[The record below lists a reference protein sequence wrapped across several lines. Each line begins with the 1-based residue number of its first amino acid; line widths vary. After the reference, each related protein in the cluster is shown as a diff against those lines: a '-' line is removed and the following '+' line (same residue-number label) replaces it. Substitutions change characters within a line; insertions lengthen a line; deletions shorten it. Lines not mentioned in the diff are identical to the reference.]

1 VSDCNARRKLNLVN
15 CFARSKAAEYCRTPK
30 DHRNSAVHDRRL
42 RFGVRR
48 CCAAFENLGSLHAD
62 AVQKKSLRVEII
74 QTLMVRMKRFL
85 LSNLFGAFAVLMAHG
100 APSFDFAAKATNEL
114 GVDLYRQL
122 ATGVEN
128 LCISPYSIDS
138 ALAMTFAGADGE
150 TRTEMARVLH
160 FPNNGDVPASF
171 SALQHSLEKMS
182 AKTAELVKES
192 KKFGGPSE
200 PITLN
205 IANRLFAKKGYPFRD
220 AFLSL
225 VKQYFGGGFEPL
237 DFAADP
243 AAATQRINK
252 WVADQTRDRIRDLI
266 PPGALDKT
274 TRLVLANALYLKA
287 PWANEFS
294 QNATQPEPFFVRRAP
309 VDVPMMQKTDKNLG
323 YARREGFTVVSVPY
337 AGNELQFLV
346 LLPDDING
354 LRGLES
360 KLSANILASCAKLE
374 KRDVDLHL
382 PKFKLELPTIT
393 LAKAFEALG
402 MKSAFDQPKGSA
414 NFDKIAPRTPQDYL
428 YISQI
433 FHKTFI
439 AVDEKGTEA
448 AAATAVAM
456 LAGSALRSPPP
467 PPIEVK
473 VDRPFVYAIQ
483 HVPSGVCLFLGRVT
497 DPR

>member
-1 VSDCNARRKLNLVN
+1 
-15 CFARSKAAEYCRTPK
+15 
-30 DHRNSAVHDRRL
+30 
-42 RFGVRR
+42 
-48 CCAAFENLGSLHAD
+48 
-62 AVQKKSLRVEII
+62 
-74 QTLMVRMKRFL
+74 MKRFL
-85 LSNLFGAFAVLMAHG
+85 IPYVFGALLVTMAHG
-100 APSFDFAAKATNEL
+100 ATNFELAAKATNEL
-114 GVDLYRQL
+114 GVDLHRQL
-122 ATGVEN
+122 ATGDDN

-150 TRTEMARVLH
+150 TRSEMARVLH
-160 FPNNGDVPASF
+160 FSNGGDVPASF
-171 SALQHSLEKMS
+171 STLQQSLEQMS
-182 AKTAELVKES
+182 AKTAELAKES

-205 IANRLFAKKGYPFRD
+205 IANRLFAQKGYHFRET
-220 AFLSL
+220 FLSL
-225 VKQYFGGGFEPL
+225 VKQNFGGAFDPL
-237 DFAADP
+237 DFVADP

-266 PPGALDKT
+266 PGGALDKT

-287 PWANEFS
+287 PWASEFS
-294 QNATQPEPFFVRRAP
+294 QNATQPQPFFVRGGGP
-309 VDVPMMQKTDKNLG
+309 VDVPMMRKTDKNFG
-323 YARREGFTVVSVPY
+323 YARHEGFTVVGLPY
-337 AGNELQFLV
+337 AGYELQFLV

-360 KLSANILASCAKLE
+360 KLSAEVLGSCAKLQ
-374 KRDVDLHL
+374 KRAVDLYL
-382 PKFKLELPTIT
+382 PKFKLEPPTIT
-393 LAKAFEALG
+393 LAKQFEALG
-402 MKSAFDQPKGSA
+402 MKTAFDQPKGSA
-414 NFDKIAPRTPQDYL
+414 NFDKIAPRTPDDYL

-456 LAGSALRSPPP
+456 MAATGLMSPPP
-467 PPIEVK
+467 PPVEVK

>member
-1 VSDCNARRKLNLVN
+1 
-15 CFARSKAAEYCRTPK
+15 
-30 DHRNSAVHDRRL
+30 
-42 RFGVRR
+42 
-48 CCAAFENLGSLHAD
+48 
-62 AVQKKSLRVEII
+62 
-74 QTLMVRMKRFL
+74 MKQL
-85 LSNLFGAFAVLMAHG
+85 LISYVFGALITMMAHG
-100 APSFDFAAKATNEL
+100 AASFELAAKSTNEL
-114 GVDLYRQL
+114 GVDLHRQL
-122 ATGVEN
+122 ATGDEN
-128 LCISPYSIDS
+128 LCISPYSINS

-160 FPNNGDVPASF
+160 FPNDASVPASF
-171 SALQHSLEKMS
+171 SALQHSLEQMS
-182 AKTAELVKES
+182 VKTAELVTES
-192 KKFGGPSE
+192 KKIGGPSE

-205 IANRLFAKKGYPFRD
+205 IANRLFAQKGYHFRE
-220 AFLSL
+220 AFLL
-225 VKQYFGGGFEPL
+225 LIKQNFGGAFEPI
-237 DFAADP
+237 DFIADP

-266 PPGALDKT
+266 PGGALDKT

-294 QNATQPEPFFVRRAP
+294 QTATQPEPFFVRGAP
-309 VDVPMMQKTDKNLG
+309 VDVPMMRKTDKNFG
-323 YARREGFTVVSVPY
+323 YARHEGFTVVSVPY
-337 AGNELQFLV
+337 AGNELRFVV

-360 KLSANILASCAKLE
+360 KLSGDVLTSCAKLE
-374 KRDVDLHL
+374 KRDVDLYL
-382 PKFKLELPTIT
+382 PKFKFEPPTVA
-393 LAKAFEALG
+393 LKEKFEALG
-402 MKSAFDQPKGSA
+402 IKTAFNDPKGSA
-414 NFDKIAPRTPQDYL
+414 NFDNMAPRKPNDYL
-428 YISQI
+428 YISNI

-448 AAATAVAM
+448 AAATAVVMMRATSM
-456 LAGSALRSPPP
+456 PGPKP

>member
-1 VSDCNARRKLNLVN
+1 VFD
-15 CFARSKAAEYCRTPK
+15 Y
-30 DHRNSAVHDRRL
+30 D
-42 RFGVRR
+42 
-48 CCAAFENLGSLHAD
+48 
-62 AVQKKSLRVEII
+62 I
-74 QTLMVRMKRFL
+74 KRFL
-85 LSNLFGAFAVLMAHG
+85 ILQMFATLAAAMAHG
-100 APSFDFAAKATNEL
+100 ATSFDLAAKATNEL
-114 GVDLYRQL
+114 GVDLHRQL
-122 ATGVEN
+122 ATGDEN

-160 FPNNGDVPASF
+160 FGNATDVPASF
-171 SALQHSLEKMS
+171 SALQRSLEQMS

-205 IANRLFAKKGYPFRD
+205 IANRLFAQKGYHFRE

-225 VKQYFGGGFEPL
+225 VKQNFSGAFEPL
-237 DFAADP
+237 DFVADP
-243 AAATQRINK
+243 AGATQRINK

-266 PPGALDKT
+266 PGGALDKT

-287 PWANEFS
+287 PWASEFS
-294 QNATQPEPFFVRRAP
+294 DNATHPEPFHVRAGTP
-309 VDVPMMQKTDKNLG
+309 VDVPMMRKTDKQFG
-323 YARREGFTVVSVPY
+323 YAKREGFTAVSLPY
-337 AGNELQFLV
+337 AGGDLQFLV
-346 LLPDDING
+346 LLPDEANG
-354 LRGLES
+354 LRALES
-360 KLSANILASCAKLE
+360 KLSGDMLAGCAKLE
-374 KRDVDLHL
+374 KRDIDLYL
-382 PKFKLELPTIT
+382 PKFKLAPPTIT
-393 LAKAFEALG
+393 LAKQFEALG
-402 MKSAFDQPKGSA
+402 MKTAFAQPTGSA
-414 NFDKIAPRTPQDYL
+414 NFDKIAPRTPDDYL

-456 LAGSALRSPPP
+456 LALSALRSPPP

-483 HVPSGVCLFLGRVT
+483 HVPSGICLFLGRVT

>member
-1 VSDCNARRKLNLVN
+1 M
-15 CFARSKAAEYCRTPK
+15 
-30 DHRNSAVHDRRL
+30 VH
-42 RFGVRR
+42 
-48 CCAAFENLGSLHAD
+48 
-62 AVQKKSLRVEII
+62 
-74 QTLMVRMKRFL
+74 MKRFL
-85 LSNLFGAFAVLMAHG
+85 ISNVFGALAVMVAHG
-100 APSFDFAAKATNEL
+100 APSFELAAKATNEV

-122 ATGVEN
+122 ATGAEN

-138 ALAMTFAGADGE
+138 ALAMTFAGTDGE
-150 TRTEMARVLH
+150 TRSEMARVLH
-160 FPNNGDVPASF
+160 FPDDGDVPASF
-171 SALQHSLEKMS
+171 SALQRSLEQMS

-200 PITLN
+200 PITLS
-205 IANRLFAKKGYPFRD
+205 IANRLFAQKGYHFRE
-220 AFLSL
+220 AYLSL
-225 VKQYFGGGFEPL
+225 VKQNFGGAFEPL
-237 DFAADP
+237 DFVADP
-243 AAATQRINK
+243 GGATQRINK
-252 WVADQTRDRIRDLI
+252 WVADQTRERIRDLI
-266 PPGALDKT
+266 PEGALDKT

-287 PWANEFS
+287 PWASEFS
-294 QNATQPEPFFVRRAP
+294 QDATQPESFLVHGAP
-309 VDVPMMQKTDKNLG
+309 VDVPMMRKTDRNFG
-323 YARREGFTVVSVPY
+323 YVRREGFTVVSLPY
-337 AGNELQFLV
+337 AGDELQFV
-346 LLPDDING
+346 ILLPDDVNG

-360 KLSANILASCAKLE
+360 KLSGDMLAGCAKIE

-382 PKFKLELPTIT
+382 PKFKLEPPTIT
-393 LAKAFEALG
+393 LAKQFEALG
-402 MKSAFDQPKGSA
+402 MKTAFDQPKGSA
-414 NFDKIAPRTPQDYL
+414 NFDKIAPRTPNDYL

>member
-1 VSDCNARRKLNLVN
+1 M
-15 CFARSKAAEYCRTPK
+15 
-30 DHRNSAVHDRRL
+30 
-42 RFGVRR
+42 
-48 CCAAFENLGSLHAD
+48 
-62 AVQKKSLRVEII
+62 Q
-74 QTLMVRMKRFL
+74 RFL
-85 LSNLFGAFAVLMAHG
+85 ISYFFGAFLVTITQG
-100 APSFDFAAKATNEL
+100 AMNFELASKATNEL
-114 GVDLYRQL
+114 GVDLHRQL
-122 ATGVEN
+122 ATGNEN
-128 LCISPYSIDS
+128 LCISPYSINS
-138 ALAMTFAGADGE
+138 ALAMTFLGADGE
-150 TRTEMARVLH
+150 TRSEMARVLH
-160 FPNNGDVPASF
+160 FPNGSDVPASF
-171 SALQHSLEKMS
+171 SALQHSLEQMS
-182 AKTAELVKES
+182 AKTADLVKES

-205 IANRLFAKKGYPFRD
+205 IANRLFAQKTYHFRE

-225 VKQYFGGGFEPL
+225 VKQNFGGAFEPL
-237 DFAADP
+237 DFVADP

-266 PPGALDKT
+266 PGGALDKT

-294 QNATQPEPFFVRRAP
+294 QNATQPEPLFIGSAP
-309 VDVPMMQKTDKNLG
+309 VNVPMMRKTTNFG
-323 YARREGFTVVSVPY
+323 YARREGFTVVTIPY
-337 AGNELQFLV
+337 AGNDLQFVV

-354 LRGLES
+354 LHELES
-360 KLSANILASCAKLE
+360 KLNADVLAGCAKLE
-374 KRDVDLHL
+374 KREVDLHL
-382 PKFKLELPTIT
+382 PKFKLEPPTIT
-393 LAKAFEALG
+393 LAKQFEALG
-402 MKSAFDQPKGSA
+402 MKTAFNQPKGSA
-414 NFDKIAPRTPQDYL
+414 NFDKIAPRTPDDYL

-456 LAGSALRSPPP
+456 MAATGLAAPKPTP
-467 PPIEVK
+467 VEVK